1 MSDGLTP
8 ETDAAIISA
17 NGAWTFG
24 LKETMQRL
32 EHEVD
37 PDTSHDHLLQGQ
49 PKPTG
54 EQLAWVFS
62 FLADLCQSER
72 QSYGFVLQRMYG
84 YPSREKLIAAGPG
97 MFVTNTINC
106 AIENPDVVKAVG
118 ECCT

>member
-1 MSDGLTP
+1 M
-8 ETDAAIISA
+8 EDAGQVCQRG
-17 NGAWTFG
+17 GAGTRM
-24 LKETMQRL
+24 T
-32 EHEVD
+32 VD

-62 FLADLCQSER
+62 FLADLCQSEG

-84 YPSREKLIAAGPG
+84 YPSQEKMIAAGPG

-106 AIENPDVVKAVG
+106 AIENHDVVKAVG
-118 ECCT
+118 ECYT